1 MQQRKP
7 SPEHFKPDDGGPDQ
21 AGHVP
26 AGVSVPRRR
35 PGLLRRLARNA
46 PGALVSGVGGA
57 FKVLVVAGV
66 LAVALFG
73 SMILT
78 YRSYDPSGSTLMMWR
93 RLSGEEVEQ
102 SWVGLDRISPLLV
115 RSVIA
120 AEDGRFCSHRGVDF
134 AELDAA
140 MKAADRTGDEI
151 VRGAST
157 ITMQTVKNLM
167 LWHSRSYLRK
177 GLEIPLAIALD
188 AAWPKSRILEVY
200 LNISE
205 WGPGVFGAEAA
216 ARYHFGK
223 PAARLS
229 ATEAALLAAALP
241 NPLERNAGRPG
252 PGLRRVAA
260 TIEARARSLGT
271 RAFCVPGADR
281 ATGTAS
287 KP

>member
-7 SPEHFKPDDGGPDQ
+7 SPEHFRPDDGRGAAPIG
-21 AGHVP
+21 AP
-26 AGVSVPRRR
+26 ASGRR
-35 PGLLRRLARNA
+35 PGVVRRLMRNA
-46 PGALVSGVGGA
+46 PGALVAGVGGA
-57 FKVLVVAGV
+57 IKVLVIAGV

-73 SMILT
+73 SAILA
-78 YRSYDPSGSTLMMWR
+78 YRSHDPSGSTLMAWR
-93 RLSGEEVEQ
+93 RLSGEAVEH
-102 SWVGLDRISPLLV
+102 SWVGLDRISPFLV

-134 AELDAA
+134 VELDAA
-140 MKAADRTGDEI
+140 MKAADRAGDEI

-188 AAWPKSRILEVY
+188 AAWPKSRIIEVY

-260 TIEARARSLGT
+260 TIETRARSLGT
-271 RAFCVPGADR
+271 RALCVPGADR
-281 ATGTAS
+281 APGAPG

>member
-7 SPEHFKPDDGGPDQ
+7 SPEQFRPIADTGAERVAALA
-21 AGHVP
+21 AG
-26 AGVSVPRRR
+26 RR
-35 PGLLRRLARNA
+35 PGLMRRLLRNA
-46 PGALVSGVGGA
+46 PGALVAGAGGA

-66 LAVALFG
+66 LAVAVFG
-73 SMILT
+73 SVILY
-78 YRSYDPSGSTLMMWR
+78 YRSNDPAGSTLMAWR
-93 RLSGEEVEQ
+93 QLSGEEVEH
-102 SWVGLDRISPLLV
+102 SWVGLDRISPFLV

-134 AELDAA
+134 AELEQA
-140 MKAADRTGDEI
+140 MKAAEQAGDEI

-177 GLEIPLAIALD
+177 GLEIPLALALD
-188 AAWPKSRILEVY
+188 ASWPKARVLEVY

-223 PAARLS
+223 PAARLT
-229 ATEAALLAAALP
+229 AGEAALLAAALP
-241 NPLERNAGRPG
+241 NPIERNAGRPG

-260 TIEARARSLGT
+260 TIEARARGLGP
-271 RAFCVPGADR
+271 RAECIPGANR
-281 ATGTAS
+281 AGGR
-287 KP
+287 P